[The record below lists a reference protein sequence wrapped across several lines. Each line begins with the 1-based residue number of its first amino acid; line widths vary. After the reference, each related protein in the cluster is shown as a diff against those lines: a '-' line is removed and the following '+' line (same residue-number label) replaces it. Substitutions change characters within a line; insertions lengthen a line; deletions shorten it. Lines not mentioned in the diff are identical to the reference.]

1 VIKAPPHS
9 GFGIVRSSHL
19 VAIAGVAC
27 LFAITLPDG
36 RDGPTLRWWW
46 QRDAVIV
53 FGGLLALLALAM
65 LLLGSFLR
73 DGRGPAIVGASFAI
87 ASAAAAA
94 LAAPLDSGATLLVVS
109 SFALIGS
116 AALVAGGEPQ
126 RLHPAVRW
134 WALGAG
140 AATIILS
147 VVAVFD
153 DGGVRGSTLVA
164 CFAGAAGVACV
175 ASMATMSTMS
185 NMSNM
190 PAAASA
196 VQFASQGA
204 HGHASRRAR
213 MLSQM
218 AIAAGMA
225 AALTLILTPLVN
237 GRRPEAAAAARI
249 VMLLVTAVAAMAVL
263 LTDARNPVS
272 PTHRFVRA
280 PGDPA

>member
-116 AALVAGGEPQ
+116 AALVAGGEPK

-175 ASMATMSTMS
+175 ASMATMSTM
-185 NMSNM
+185 

-196 VQFASQGA
+196 EQFASQGA